1 MVDNILDYFKGLNS
15 MGQALFAVGVLLI
28 ITFIILLFIVLKPEK
43 KNKAKKVYGESDIT
57 DKETIFEEKMRDI
70 NNIMETDI
78 NIENDRTKNLKAIV
92 DQLKEL
98 EHKNNNHMSEI
109 QKYEAEQENTAVI
122 SVKELLKI
130 HTNED
135 EMQEYIEPVKYE
147 EPIMYEET
155 LEIVEEVKPIEEV
168 KEPERFIP
176 RQEVFSSVYGADNRP
191 QVNEPQ
197 KTNEQ
202 IEQEKFLNSLKEFR
216 NNL

>member
-1 MVDNILDYFKGLNS
+1 MVENLLDYFKGLNS
-15 MGQALFAVGVLLI
+15 MGQALFVVGILLI
-28 ITFIILLFIVLKPEK
+28 ITFIILLITVLKTEK
-43 KNKAKKVYGESDIT
+43 KSKAKKVYGESDIT

-70 NNIMETDI
+70 NNIMEADI

-98 EHKNNNHMSEI
+98 EARNNNHMSEI

-130 HTNED
+130 HNNED
-135 EMQEYIEPVKYE
+135 EELEYNEPVKYE
-147 EPIMYEET
+147 EPTMYEET
-155 LEIVEEVKPIEEV
+155 IEIIEESKPIEVV
-168 KEPERFIP
+168 KEPERYIP

>member
-1 MVDNILDYFKGLNS
+1 MVENVLNYFKGLNS
-15 MGQALFAVGVLLI
+15 MGQALFIVGILLILTFIVLLV
-28 ITFIILLFIVLKPEK
+28 TVLKPEK
-43 KNKAKKVYGESDIT
+43 KSKVKKVYGESAIT
-57 DKETIFEEKMRDI
+57 DKESAFEEKMKDI

-78 NIENDRTKNLKAIV
+78 NIENDKTKNLKAIV

-98 EHKNNNHMSEI
+98 ESKNNNRMTEI

-130 HTNED
+130 NND
-135 EMQEYIEPVKYE
+135 E
-147 EPIMYEET
+147 EET
-155 LEIVEEVKPIEEV
+155 LDFEEPSKIEQSIEPTIESVPIKEV
-168 KEPERFIP
+168 VEPEKYIP
-176 RQEVFSSVYGADNRP
+176 RQEAFSSVYGTNNRP
-191 QVNEPQ
+191 QVNEEI

>member
-1 MVDNILDYFKGLNS
+1 MINNIINYFKGLNS
-15 MGQALFAVGVLLI
+15 MGQALFVVGVLLI
-28 ITFIILLFIVLKPEK
+28 LTFIILLITILKPERK
-43 KNKAKKVYGESDIT
+43 SKVKKVYGESVIT
-57 DKETIFEEKMRDI
+57 DKENVFEEKMKDI

-98 EHKNNNHMSEI
+98 ESKNNNRMTEI

-130 HTNED
+130 NTEEKTLNF
-135 EMQEYIEPVKYE
+135 E
-147 EPIMYEET
+147 EPSKIEQATEYYEKP
-155 LEIVEEVKPIEEV
+155 VEEVKKPD
-168 KEPERFIP
+168 KYIP
-176 RQEVFSSVYGADNRP
+176 RQEVFSSVYGSNNRP
-191 QVNEPQ
+191 QVEEN

>member
-1 MVDNILDYFKGLNS
+1 MIDNIMNYFKGLNS
-15 MGQALFAVGVLLI
+15 MGQALFVVGVLLI
-28 ITFIILLFIVLKPEK
+28 LTFIILLITILKPERK
-43 KNKAKKVYGESDIT
+43 SKVKKVYGESVIT
-57 DKETIFEEKMRDI
+57 DKENVFEEKMKDI

-98 EHKNNNHMSEI
+98 ESKNNNRMTEI

-130 HTNED
+130 NTE
-135 EMQEYIEPVKYE
+135 
-147 EPIMYEET
+147 EET
-155 LEIVEEVKPIEEV
+155 LDFEEPSKIEQATEYYEKPVEEV
-168 KEPERFIP
+168 KEPDRYIP
-176 RQEVFSSVYGADNRP
+176 KQEVFSSVYGSNNRP
-191 QVNEPQ
+191 HLEEN

>member
-1 MVDNILDYFKGLNS
+1 MVENILNYFKGLNS
-15 MGQALFAVGVLLI
+15 MGQALFIVGILLILTFIVLLI
-28 ITFIILLFIVLKPEK
+28 TVLKPEK
-43 KNKAKKVYGESDIT
+43 KSKVKKVYGESAIT
-57 DKETIFEEKMRDI
+57 DKESAFEEKMKDI

-78 NIENDRTKNLKAIV
+78 NIENDKTKNLKAIV

-98 EHKNNNHMSEI
+98 ESKNNNRMTEI

-130 HTNED
+130 NTDED
-135 EMQEYIEPVKYE
+135 EVLDFEEPEKIEQNIEPV
-147 EPIMYEET
+147 IEET
-155 LEIVEEVKPIEEV
+155 PNERVV
-168 KEPERFIP
+168 EPEKYIP
-176 RQEVFSSVYGADNRP
+176 RQEVFSSVYGANNRP
-191 QVNEPQ
+191 QVNEEI